1 MRGFYQILTWKF
13 SESKLSNS
21 NNNLHTELVQ
31 MKFNVDKEFRSRLS
45 RGHFPVQWTPA
56 HGSTGKW
63 QHSVNGVNV
72 CCCSSRVYW
81 TRKLFYKYSRSN
93 SCGLFSVATDGVT
106 DTPSVATLSTLN
118 NPQYCVI
125 KKFKKINWP
134 ARTRANWFLDT
145 VKPEHVELSDQS
157 AAN

>member
-1 MRGFYQILTWKF
+1 MWTKNLDPDYLEAIFRF
-13 SESKLSNS
+13 SELRHMGAPVSDSIAWTVWMFAAVLP
-21 NNNLHTELVQ
+21 
-31 MKFNVDKEFRSRLS
+31 EFIEPENCSTN
-45 RGHFPVQWTPA
+45 TPD
-56 HGSTGKW
+56 SI
-63 QHSVNGVNV
+63 
-72 CCCSSRVYW
+72 
-81 TRKLFYKYSRSN
+81 